1 MVKIT
6 PSLEDYLETVLMLEH
21 DDAAVRLTDIANRLG
36 VSKASANR
44 AQGLLKEAGLIEQE
58 RYGTISL
65 TVKGRRAANEV
76 YNRHRVIK
84 DFLMTVLHIDEET
97 AERDAC
103 RIEHVISKET
113 MAGLAGFMR
122 GIYGGKP

>member
-6 PSLEDYLETVLMLEH
+6 PSLEDYLETILVLEQE
-21 DDAAVRLTDIANRLG
+21 DAAVRLTDIANRLG

-65 TVKGRRAANEV
+65 TGMGRCTANEV
-76 YNRHRVIK
+76 YKRHRVIK
-84 DFLMTVLHIDEET
+84 EFLITVLHIDEDT

-103 RIEHVISKET
+103 RMEHVVSRET
-113 MAGLAGFMR
+113 MLRLAEFMR
-122 GIYGGKP
+122 GMCGREP